1 MKQFLSTTIALA
13 VASSLLGEVAQAKPE
28 AATTAQQTTQQ
39 IAQQVAQQVAQQ
51 TADAPQIDR
60 FSVSSFDRLTPGTEL
75 VFTLEGTPGSRA
87 TLTVGSLARNLPMRE
102 TEPGVYEGR
111 YTVRSQDQITQDTI
125 VRGNLQRGN
134 QTASVRL
141 QQALVPSAAQ
151 VNPTQP
157 VQSGNS
163 VLTIERFTAQP
174 VQSLEPGTELK
185 FTLTGTPR
193 AAATFSIDGV
203 TFDQPL
209 QETTSGT
216 YEGRYVIRRQDDFSK
231 VNNTAITANLR
242 LNNQAVRSRLDQALV
257 AGTGTS
263 TPSDQ
268 LALEILSPQANTRVR
283 GAVEVK
289 GRSAPNATIAVNV
302 RAANSL
308 AGLIGF
314 DQNILTR
321 TIEADAQG
329 NFTLSFRSP
338 VSVPGTR
345 YDISFNATK
354 GTQTKQETLVLYQ
367 R

>member
-39 IAQQVAQQVAQQ
+39 IAQQVAQQVAHT

-157 VQSGNS
+157 VQSGKLCPHDRA
-163 VLTIERFTAQP
+163 VHCPTCA
-174 VQSLEPGTELK
+174 K
-185 FTLTGTPR
+185 PR
-193 AAATFSIDGV
+193 ARNRTEIYPDRHSQGRRNFFDRWCNLRPTAAGD
-203 TFDQPL
+203 DQWNL
-209 QETTSGT
+209 R
-216 YEGRYVIRRQDDFSK
+216 GRYVIRRQDDFS
-231 VNNTAITANLR
+231 R
-242 LNNQAVRSRLDQALV
+242 
-257 AGTGTS
+257 
-263 TPSDQ
+263 
-268 LALEILSPQANTRVR
+268 
-283 GAVEVK
+283 
-289 GRSAPNATIAVNV
+289 
-302 RAANSL
+302 
-308 AGLIGF
+308 
-314 DQNILTR
+314 
-321 TIEADAQG
+321 
-329 NFTLSFRSP
+329 
-338 VSVPGTR
+338 
-345 YDISFNATK
+345 
-354 GTQTKQETLVLYQ
+354 
-367 R
+367 